1 LFIHFG
7 SLNGWISLPFSP
19 AGWGTERGEPYAFL
33 AEWVQE
39 HLAEDSLG
47 EMISGMKP
55 ANMGIMIGI
64 YIYFYIY
71 NMYIYMYN
79 SMMNQY

>member
-64 YIYFYIY
+64 YIYLYI
-71 NMYIYMYN
+71 
-79 SMMNQY
+79 